1 MSKLRLELCSEC
13 CFDCVFCH
21 HDQVNMTDTENK
33 KLDASD
39 YGFLCK
45 VGKLCGFNHVL
56 LSGGEPLIRKDIN
69 DIMRNIKDSGVH
81 LQVTSNGYL
90 LGNVKDKTLIDS
102 INISIHSLD
111 LATNEKII
119 NKKYALPKVI
129 DNVYTLREKSPKTS
143 IKINMVA
150 LKDKTIEVNNL
161 RKMLDFSAENGITLK
176 IIELLDETSAGFIS
190 VEDIAKIL
198 EGFGFSKTRKR
209 LHKVFYS
216 NGQVDVILQKCFCQ
230 YAKHERCSEVFCNK
244 NNDLFVLSNGEV
256 QLCRYGGGDRSLYD
270 MIKAR
275 DTKNLLKALKECK
288 LALGK
293 NCIYDK

>member
-1 MSKLRLELCSEC
+1 
-13 CFDCVFCH
+13 
-21 HDQVNMTDTENK
+21 MTCEENK

-69 DIMRNIKDSGVH
+69 DIMASIKDSGVH
-81 LQVTSNGYL
+81 LQITSNGYL
-90 LGNVKDKTLIDS
+90 LNNVKDKTLIDS

-111 LATNEKII
+111 LGMNEKII

-129 DNVYTLREKSPKTS
+129 DNVYTLREESPNTI

-161 RKMLDFSAENGITLK
+161 KKMLDFSAENGITLK
-176 IIELLDETSAGFIS
+176 IIELLDETSPDFIS
-190 VEDIAKIL
+190 TEDIAKIL

-209 LHKVFYS
+209 LHKVFYT

-230 YAKHERCSEVFCNK
+230 YAKHEKCSKVFCNK
-244 NNDLFVLSNGEV
+244 NNDLFILSNGEV
-256 QLCRYGGGDRSLYD
+256 QLCRYGGGDKSLYS
-270 MIKAR
+270 MIKSR
-275 DTKNLLKALKECK
+275 DTKGLLLALKDCK
-288 LALGK
+288 AKLGSE
-293 NCIYDK
+293 CIYDK

>member
-176 IIELLDETSAGFIS
+176 IIELLDETSADFIS
-190 VEDIAKIL
+190 IEDIAKIL

-230 YAKHERCSEVFCNK
+230 YAKHEKCSEVFCNK

-270 MIKAR
+270 MIKVR

>member
-45 VGKLCGFNHVL
+45 VGKLCGFNQVL
-56 LSGGEPLIRKDIN
+56 LSGGEPLLRKDIN
-69 DIMRNIKDSGVH
+69 EIMSNIKDSGMT
-81 LQVTSNGYL
+81 LQMTSNGYL
-90 LGNVKDKTLIDS
+90 LSNVKDKTLIDS

-111 LATNEKII
+111 LSVNEKII

-129 DNVYTLREKSPKTS
+129 DNVYTLREKSPNTK

-150 LKDKTIEVNNL
+150 LKNKTIEMSNL
-161 RKMLDFSAENGITLK
+161 KKMLDFSAENGITLK
-176 IIELLDETSAGFIS
+176 IIELLDETSPDFIPT
-190 VEDIAKIL
+190 EDIAKIL
-198 EGFGFSKTRKR
+198 ESFGFSKIRKR
-209 LHKVFYS
+209 LHKTFYS

-230 YAKHERCSEVFCNK
+230 YAKHEKCSEMFCNK
-244 NNDLFVLSNGEV
+244 NNDLFILSNGEV
-256 QLCRYGGGDRSLYD
+256 QLCRYGSGEKSLYNI
-270 MIKAR
+270 IKAR
-275 DTKNLLKALKECK
+275 DPQARLAALKDCK

-293 NCIYDK
+293 NCKYDK